1 MSKRKL
7 KFFNS
12 STFNE
17 ELRQAKERISIAK
30 EVKEA
35 LIKFNCD
42 NLEEV
47 QKYLYKTTG
56 FDNYIFSADALN
68 MRDEYIILSIYF
80 DKIDF
85 TDYNEDCTDLIPQ
98 FEPNLKELHSTYWS
112 NEDTQTIDEIQS
124 NINTLNQYG
133 VGQSISQNRDG
144 SLHFNEI
151 KWDNF
156 RPRK

>member
-112 NEDTQTIDEIQS
+112 IEDTQTIDEIQS

>member
-1 MSKRKL
+1 M
-7 KFFNS
+7 
-12 STFNE
+12 
-17 ELRQAKERISIAK
+17 RQAKERISIAK

>member
-47 QKYLYKTTG
+47 KKYLYKTTG
-56 FDNYIFSADALN
+56 FDNYMFSAEALN
-68 MRDEYIILSIYF
+68 LKTEYVTLAIYF

-98 FEPNLKELHSTYWS
+98 FESNLKELHSTYWS

>member
-1 MSKRKL
+1 M
-7 KFFNS
+7 
-12 STFNE
+12 
-17 ELRQAKERISIAK
+17 RQAKERISIAK

-47 QKYLYKTTG
+47 KKYLYKTTG

>member
-68 MRDEYIILSIYF
+68 MRDEYIVLSIYF

-151 KWDNF
+151 KWGNF